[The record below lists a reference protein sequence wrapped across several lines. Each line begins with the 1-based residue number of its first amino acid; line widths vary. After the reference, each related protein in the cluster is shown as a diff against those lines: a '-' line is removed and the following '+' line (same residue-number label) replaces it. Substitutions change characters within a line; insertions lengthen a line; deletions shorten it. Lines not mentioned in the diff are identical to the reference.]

1 MTYSV
6 LIVDD
11 DPELRAMYRMIL
23 ERRGYV
29 VDEAANGAEALR
41 LLLNQT
47 PDVIVLDI
55 LMPMLG
61 GEAVLQRIRQM
72 PALRDTRVLVL
83 TAYPRFRDTGTLDH
97 VDRFLVKPILPNDL
111 VMTIGE
117 MLSSNS
123 AQAEPLL

>member
-11 DPELRAMYRMIL
+11 DPALRAMYRIIL
-23 ERRGYV
+23 ERRGYI

-83 TAYPRFRDTGTLDH
+83 TAYPRFRDTASLER

-111 VMTIGE
+111 VMTISE
-117 MLSSNS
+117 MLSLNS

>member
-11 DPELRAMYRMIL
+11 DPALRTMYRIIL

-83 TAYPRFRDTGTLDH
+83 TAYPRFRDTASLEH

-117 MLSSNS
+117 LLSLNS
-123 AQAEPLL
+123 AQAEPLP